1 MKKLKTGLIGA
12 RGHVGK
18 ELIPLLLNHPQ
29 VELELVSSRE
39 LEGQP
44 LQVMVP
50 EVEST
55 LHFRNVSPDEL
66 AQAGLDVCFL
76 ALPNGYAAEFVQAM
90 EAASPQ
96 TCLIDLSGDHRF
108 DSQWV
113 YGLSEYQRD
122 ALQGARRI
130 SNPGCY
136 ATGMQLA
143 IRPYL
148 DWLAEPPVCFGVS
161 GYSGAGTKP
170 SPKNDLNVL
179 RDNLLPYALANHLH
193 EEEVSH
199 QMNQPVRFSPHVAQF
214 FRGISL
220 TIHLGFREAVD
231 YAQAMQRLRDAYAN
245 EPLVRVSE
253 EIPEVKANAG
263 RHHAVVGGV
272 TLADSGRRIVVV
284 ATLDNLLK
292 GAATQAVQNMNL
304 AFGLDE
310 LAGIPVEAAA

>member
-1 MKKLKTGLIGA
+1 MKTLKAGLIGA

-18 ELIPLLLNHPQ
+18 ELIPLLLAHPQ
-29 VELELVSSRE
+29 VELELISSRE

-44 LQVMVP
+44 VQAMVP
-50 EVEST
+50 EAVSD
-55 LHFRNVSPDEL
+55 LHFRNVGPEEL
-66 AQAGLDVCFL
+66 ARAGLDVCFL
-76 ALPNGYAAEFVQAM
+76 ALPNGYASEFVQAV
-90 EAASPQ
+90 EQGSPD

-108 DSQWV
+108 DDAWV
-113 YGLSEYQRD
+113 YGLSEYQRL
-122 ALQGARRI
+122 ALAGARRI

-199 QMNQPVRFSPHVAQF
+199 QMNQPVHFSPHVAQF

-220 TIHLGFREAVD
+220 TIHLRLQSAVT
-231 YAQAMQRLRDAYAN
+231 YAQAMQRLREAYEN
-245 EPLVRVSE
+245 EPLVQVSE

-263 RHHAVVGGV
+263 RHHAVVGGL
-272 TLADSGRRIVVV
+272 TLGDAGQRLVLV

-304 AFGLDE
+304 AFGFEE
-310 LAGIPVEAAA
+310 LTGIAWEEQA